1 MFLTGFD
8 AKTLNTLWVDKNLK
22 YHGLMQ
28 SFSRTNRILNSVKTF
43 GNILCFR
50 DLEQQLDD
58 ALGLFGDADVSS
70 IVLLRS
76 YKDYFEG
83 YDDENGKHHKGYVEL
98 IQELQDKFVPGEMPM
113 GENAQKK
120 FIKLFG
126 QILKARNI
134 LSSFDDFANDD
145 MLTPRDEQDFRSTY
159 IELYTEFRNKNKFV
173 YSQFNL
179 IKLCSLHH
187 NQLHKG
193 IESDRRYLLDKV
205 MKKKNY
211 INSVLNEYKNLSD
224 EDINNLMTYFYSQYN
239 LNYNESV
246 TNL

>member
-28 SFSRTNRILNSVKTF
+28 SFSRTNRILNLVKTF
-43 GNILCFR
+43 GNIVCFR

-83 YDDENGKHHKGYVEL
+83 HHILQQNIMNKEDDKLSL
-98 IQELQDKFVPGEMPM
+98 IPKEI
-113 GENAQKK
+113 
-120 FIKLFG
+120 IK
-126 QILKARNI
+126 
-134 LSSFDDFANDD
+134 
-145 MLTPRDEQDFRSTY
+145 
-159 IELYTEFRNKNKFV
+159 NKNKFV

-205 MKKKNY
+205 MKKKKY

-224 EDINNLMTYFYSQYN
+224 EDINNLMTYIYSQYN

-246 TNL
+246 N